1 MQSDY
6 DRDENHTLAATE
18 EKFPSNQLLNQGYV
32 LNFLHEK
39 KKEFRLRTSKIEN

>member
-18 EKFPSNQLLNQGYV
+18 EKFLQTLDPNDQLLNQGFV
-32 LNFLHEK
+32 FLHEK
-39 KKEFRLRTSKIEN
+39 KKNFV

>member
-18 EKFPSNQLLNQGYV
+18 EKFPSNQLLNQGFV
-32 LNFLHEK
+32 FLHEK
-39 KKEFRLRTSKIEN
+39 KKRISFKDIKN

>member
-18 EKFPSNQLLNQGYV
+18 EKFPSNQLLNQGFV
-32 LNFLHEK
+32 FLHKK